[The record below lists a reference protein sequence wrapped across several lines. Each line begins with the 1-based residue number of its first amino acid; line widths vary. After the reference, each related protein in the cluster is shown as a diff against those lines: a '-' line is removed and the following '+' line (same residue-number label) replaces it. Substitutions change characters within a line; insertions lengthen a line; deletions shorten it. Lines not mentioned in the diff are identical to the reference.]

1 MIGRVA
7 TTRQPDGAAGSGRP
21 RSPVADPA
29 AALSPTAKRILE
41 AAHRVLSRD
50 GLPGLTLDAISAE
63 SGANK
68 SLIAYYFGSKGGL
81 VAALIDWVDHDDTAR
96 LIGALTGEGAAGDA
110 VTTLLDI
117 ERQGSKAVAAG
128 QLFFDLLPYVL
139 RDDALRARL
148 GELYRW
154 YRELDGWAF
163 SKGAGEERDRRL
175 EQLGALTVAV
185 CDGLTIQ
192 YAADPS
198 FDVDAVYDLWEHMV
212 RALLRDLHGGRA
224 EPAEAGS

>member
-1 MIGRVA
+1 M
-7 TTRQPDGAAGSGRP
+7 
-21 RSPVADPA
+21 
-29 AALSPTAKRILE
+29 
-41 AAHRVLSRD
+41 LSRD
-50 GLPGLTLDAISAE
+50 GLSGLTLDAISTE

-81 VAALIDWVDHDDTAR
+81 IAALIDWVDHDDTAR
-96 LIGALTGEGAAGDA
+96 LIAALTEDGAAGDA

-117 ERQGSKAVAAG
+117 ERQGSKAIDAG
-128 QLFFDLLPYVL
+128 LLFFDLLPYVL
-139 RDDALRARL
+139 RDDALRTRL

-163 SKGAGEERDRRL
+163 SGGDSESRDRRL

-192 YAADPS
+192 HAADPS

-212 RALLRDLHGGRA
+212 RGLLRDLHRDHS